1 MISPPVG
8 RNLTWIIC
16 LHACAA
22 RLILSCLIH
31 SKISI
36 NTSVWNNS
44 HSVIS
49 QLHYLL
55 TSTLAR
61 SRVCKNQWTTKLCW
75 KSIQTMYCYSFYRS
89 RSMLKS
95 VIHPDS
101 STGTSLICRTCKPTV
116 RIIETVYK
124 ARFWIW
130 QPGKKI
136 AFFPLTFIKRFSW
149 KWSYCMQRMTITSQT
164 GSQSS
169 YSWTSFHLLISQ
181 KGICNFLGRL
191 LKTSV

>member
-1 MISPPVG
+1 MPVQNASFFHVWFTPKSP
-8 RNLTWIIC
+8 LTHLFETIPIQWYHSYTTC
-16 LHACAA
+16 LH
-22 RLILSCLIH
+22 
-31 SKISI
+31 
-36 NTSVWNNS
+36 
-44 HSVIS
+44 
-49 QLHYLL
+49 QLWHEAGFVK
-55 TSTLAR
+55 TNGPR
-61 SRVCKNQWTTKLCW
+61 SCW

-101 STGTSLICRTCKPTV
+101 STGTSLSCRTCKPTV